1 MPRST
6 LARLTLLAAALV
18 VGGTGCTAERPA
30 PANPPPPPATT
41 SAPPAP
47 AGSSARTA
55 MPAGATTVVAGT
67 GTAALAVATSRALF
81 RHAPAV
87 VLAGEGDN
95 AATARGEAVAV
106 ELGVPLLPAPRD
118 AKAGDA
124 VRAELKRLAP
134 RTVVTVGVAAAAWAR
149 NGVGATVIPAP
160 PTGPVRAGR
169 GSVGPSATG
178 AARTTGPTL
187 TAGPDGDATLDVS
200 PAEPLTDLLV
210 LALNRP
216 ADRAATATARAA
228 GARVVVMANPDPR
241 VDGKVIASLAGQ
253 ATERVLALGGPF
265 GPAERLRRRVDTAA
279 TGVLLPGGGQVVF
292 PGRRMIALYGHPGSS
307 VLGSLGEQSL
317 TAAIARARKVARA
330 YRSLVG
336 EPVIPAFEIITTVA
350 AASAGPDGDY
360 STESPVAKLRPW
372 VDAARR
378 AGMYVMLDLQPGRT
392 DFLTQA
398 KRYAE
403 LLRAPHVG
411 LALDPEWCLGPNE
424 RHMVQ
429 IGSVDAAE
437 INRTA
442 AWLAELTRTNKLP
455 QKVLMLHQFRLDMI
469 TSRSTLDTSHDEL
482 RIVIHADGF
491 GTASQKYATWRAL
504 HRGEPANIAW
514 GWKNFYDEDRP
525 TFTPAATMAVR
536 PSPVFVSYQ

>member
-6 LARLTLLAAALV
+6 LARLTLLVVALV
-18 VGGTGCTAERPA
+18 VSGTGCTAERPA
-30 PANPPPPPATT
+30 PATPPPPPTTT
-41 SAPPAP
+41 SAPPSP
-47 AGSSARTA
+47 SGPSARTA
-55 MPAGATTVVAGT
+55 MPADATAVVAGT
-67 GTAALAVATSRALF
+67 GAVELAVATSRALF

-95 AATARGEAVAV
+95 AAGTRGEAVAV

-118 AKAGDA
+118 AKAGDG

-134 RTVVTVGVAAAAWAR
+134 RTVVTVGDAAAAWAR
-149 NGVGATVIPAP
+149 KGIDATVIPAP

-169 GSVGPSATG
+169 RSAAPSPTG
-178 AARTTGPTL
+178 AAPTA
-187 TAGPDGDATLDVS
+187 TAGPDSQGPLDVS
-200 PAEPLTDLLV
+200 PAEPLGDLLV

-216 ADRAATATARAA
+216 ANRAATATARAA

-241 VDGKVIASLAGQ
+241 VDSKVIASLAGQ
-253 ATERVLALGGPF
+253 ATERVLALGSPF

-317 TAAIARARKVARA
+317 SAAITRARKVARA
-330 YRSLVG
+330 YRAPVG
-336 EPVIPAFEIITTVA
+336 EPVIPAFEIITTIA

-360 STESPVAKLRPW
+360 STESSVAKLRPW

-378 AGMYVMLDLQPGRT
+378 AGVYVMLDLQPGRT

-411 LALDPEWCLGPNE
+411 LALDPEWRLGPNE

-437 INRTA
+437 VNRTA

-469 TSRSTLDTSHDEL
+469 TNRSTLDTSHDEL

-504 HRGEPANIAW
+504 HRGEPANISW
-514 GWKNFYDEDRP
+514 GWKNFYDEDKP
-525 TFTPAATMAVR
+525 TFTPAETMAVR
-536 PSPVFVSYQ
+536 PSPVFISYQ

>member
-1 MPRST
+1 
-6 LARLTLLAAALV
+6 
-18 VGGTGCTAERPA
+18 
-30 PANPPPPPATT
+30 
-41 SAPPAP
+41 
-47 AGSSARTA
+47 
-55 MPAGATTVVAGT
+55 VVAGT
-67 GTAALAVATSRALF
+67 GAVELAVATSRALF

-118 AKAGDA
+118 AKAGDG
-124 VRAELKRLAP
+124 VRAELKRLTS
-134 RTVVTVGVAAAAWAR
+134 RTVITVGDAAAAWAR
-149 NGVGATVIPAP
+149 TGIDATVIPAP
-160 PTGPVRAGR
+160 PSKG
-169 GSVGPSATG
+169 
-178 AARTTGPTL
+178 L
-187 TAGPDGDATLDVS
+187 LDVS
-200 PAEPLTDLLV
+200 PAEPLRDLLV
-210 LALNRP
+210 LALNRS
-216 ADRAATATARAA
+216 ANRAATATARAA

-241 VDGKVIASLAGQ
+241 VDDKVIASLAGQ
-253 ATERVLALGGPF
+253 ATERVPALGSPF

-317 TAAIARARKVARA
+317 SAAIARARKVARA
-330 YRSLVG
+330 YGSLVG

-360 STESPVAKLRPW
+360 SSESAVAKLRPW

-411 LALDPEWCLGPNE
+411 LALDPEWRLGPNE

-437 INRTA
+437 VNRTA

-469 TSRSTLDTSHDEL
+469 TNRSTLDTSHDEL

-504 HRGEPANIAW
+504 HRGEPANISW

-525 TFTPAATMAVR
+525 TFTPAKTMAVR
-536 PSPVFVSYQ
+536 PSPVFISYQ